1 MAPIGLE
8 YAAAVWFAVLVRLV
22 GMAGIAGAAPDV
34 CAEVKSG
41 AGIGPDAGA
50 GGQTGLAFG
59 IEGTERTSQSSRVD
73 IRTGAAAVAPFL
85 SQGLGG
91 DAIATT
97 GRTPRPSASSIYVPE
112 SLRSDSRRR

>member
-41 AGIGPDAGA
+41 AGIGPDAG
-50 GGQTGLAFG
+50 G
-59 IEGTERTSQSSRVD
+59 
-73 IRTGAAAVAPFL
+73 TGAAAVAPFL

-112 SLRSDSRRR
+112 SLRSDPRRR